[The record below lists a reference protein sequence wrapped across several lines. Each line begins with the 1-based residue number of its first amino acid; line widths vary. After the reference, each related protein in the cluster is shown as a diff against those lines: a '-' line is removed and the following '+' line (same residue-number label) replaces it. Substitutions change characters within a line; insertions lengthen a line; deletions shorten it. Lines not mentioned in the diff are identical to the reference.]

1 MHIFNQKYIAIK
13 QQKTNSVK
21 ILLSVKPQIKQGEI
35 MSTANTTPN
44 NQQTASNVELIT
56 EVQAD
61 EIFGRTPTSE
71 QMKDLNAC
79 LVRFQINTPVRM
91 RHFLSQCAHES
102 GGLKYVKEI
111 ASGEAYNGRKDLGNT
126 HPGDGPKYKG
136 AGVIQLTGRN
146 NYQAFAKF
154 LPDPKVM
161 EGVDYVSVT
170 YPFTSAGFWWQDNK
184 MNALCDKNPTVEQ
197 VTKRVNPGLKGL
209 ADREMYYARAL
220 KVIK

>member
-1 MHIFNQKYIAIK
+1 MSS
-13 QQKTNSVK
+13 TNLQANAAK
-21 ILLSVKPQIKQGEI
+21 PIDDAELLTSE
-35 MSTANTTPN
+35 
-44 NQQTASNVELIT
+44 
-56 EVQAD
+56 QAT
-61 EIFGRTPTSE
+61 EIFGRTPTTE

-79 LVRFQINTPVRM
+79 LNRFQINTPVRM

-102 GGLKYVKEI
+102 GGLRYVKEI

-126 HPGDGPKYKG
+126 HPGDGPKFKG
-136 AGVIQLTGRN
+136 AGVLQMTGRS
-146 NYQAFAKF
+146 NYAAFAKF

-161 EGVDYVSVT
+161 EGVDYVAAV

-209 ADREMYYARAL
+209 ADREMYYERAL
-220 KVIK
+220 KAIK